1 MFEYTNLIVIGVVA
15 LLVIIT
21 IIGLLS
27 RYRKCASDELLIVFG
42 KAGKMKTA
50 DGQTVNMSAKIY
62 NGGGTFVIPII
73 QDYKT
78 MSLRPMEINR
88 EITGLSKQNIN
99 VTIPFNLITQIGNA
113 EEFRQ
118 NAARSFLTANSEEI
132 RGQLES
138 ILTGE
143 IRAIMAQMDIE
154 EINGQREQ
162 FLKKAKE
169 SLEPELNK
177 VGFTIVNLNLSNIK
191 DDANYIE
198 NLGKKA
204 ATQAQAQAKADI
216 AEQEKLGA
224 VRIATTKKEQAIQL
238 AEQEK
243 EERITVAITTKDT
256 NVQVA

>member
-1 MFEYTNLIVIGVVA
+1 
-15 LLVIIT
+15 
-21 IIGLLS
+21 
-27 RYRKCASDELLIVFG
+27 
-42 KAGKMKTA
+42 
-50 DGQTVNMSAKIY
+50 MSAKIY

-162 FLKKAKE
+162 FLKEAKE
-169 SLEPELNK
+169 KS
-177 VGFTIVNLNLSNIK
+177 
-191 DDANYIE
+191 
-198 NLGKKA
+198 
-204 ATQAQAQAKADI
+204 
-216 AEQEKLGA
+216 
-224 VRIATTKKEQAIQL
+224 
-238 AEQEK
+238 
-243 EERITVAITTKDT
+243 
-256 NVQVA
+256 